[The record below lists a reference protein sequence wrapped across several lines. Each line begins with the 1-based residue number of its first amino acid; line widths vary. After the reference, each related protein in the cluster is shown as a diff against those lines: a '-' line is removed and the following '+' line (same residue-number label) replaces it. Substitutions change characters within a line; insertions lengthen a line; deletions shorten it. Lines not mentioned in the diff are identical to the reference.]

1 MRYIQLVLR
10 RLKQLPVN
18 FFFFSVLPSG
28 RSLAPISSTIPCLQP
43 SSSFLH
49 THPSFFSLNYFS
61 LHLPH
66 FSLPLHPLSRFLGH
80 LTFLLLVCL
89 PVFSPPF
96 SLPSYSS
103 ITHFLSAH
111 ILSNSSFSVLLF

>member
-1 MRYIQLVLR
+1 M
-10 RLKQLPVN
+10 
-18 FFFFSVLPSG
+18 
-28 RSLAPISSTIPCLQP
+28 SSTTPCLQP

-61 LHLPH
+61 LPFHH
-66 FSLPLHPLSRFLGH
+66 FSLPLHTLSRFLGH

-96 SLPSYSS
+96 SLPSYPS
-103 ITHFLSAH
+103 ITHFLCKMHYLFVFLCLSYNSQ
-111 ILSNSSFSVLLF
+111 ILANDKKLSCQ